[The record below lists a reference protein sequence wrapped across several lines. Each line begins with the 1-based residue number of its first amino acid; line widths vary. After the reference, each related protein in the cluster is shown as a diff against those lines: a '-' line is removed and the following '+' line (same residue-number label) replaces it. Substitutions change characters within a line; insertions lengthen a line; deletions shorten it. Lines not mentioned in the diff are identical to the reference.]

1 MARQTAGFATGLSE
15 NAIMNMLMHL
25 NRSAQQLQQSLHH
38 LPWQQV
44 ETPSEPP
51 TGSWVVAV
59 ALVSTAA
66 AVVLVLAQ

>member
-1 MARQTAGFATGLSE
+1 
-15 NAIMNMLMHL
+15 MNMLTHL
-25 NRSAQQLQQSLHH
+25 TRSAQHLQHSLHH

-44 ETPSEPP
+44 EAPSEPP